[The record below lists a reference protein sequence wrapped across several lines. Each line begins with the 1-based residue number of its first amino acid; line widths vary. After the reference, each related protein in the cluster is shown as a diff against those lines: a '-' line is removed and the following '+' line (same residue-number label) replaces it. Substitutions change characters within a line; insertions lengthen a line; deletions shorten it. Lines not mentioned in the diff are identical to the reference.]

1 MKKGIALFFAVL
13 LLSSCTAGRPTE
25 TTADQTSA
33 AGPSDST
40 EITGMPPSTDTTAE
54 EQNPMK
60 RTYIHSISELNTSG
74 TVDDHAEE
82 YASSR
87 LESNFREYFSLKPS
101 FLRSTLNY

>member
-25 TTADQTSA
+25 TTADRTSA

-40 EITGMPPSTDTTAE
+40 EITGMPPSTDTTVE

-60 RTYIHSISELNTSG
+60 RT
-74 TVDDHAEE
+74 
-82 YASSR
+82 
-87 LESNFREYFSLKPS
+87 
-101 FLRSTLNY
+101 